1 MGGRERKLQ
10 KNYLYYDDFS
20 LFIHASAIFL
30 FSHFGEFLLQR
41 NLEAPLLTF
50 ISLFVSRHEVPVS
63 SEKIRLL
70 VMTTSLLSQTC
81 TALGLDK
88 VLEGLDVA
96 LDPLVRVKL
105 YAICKD

>member
-1 MGGRERKLQ
+1 MHRKVATVAVAL
-10 KNYLYYDDFS
+10 S
-20 LFIHASAIFL
+20 LTAGAAL
-30 FSHFGEFLLQR
+30 PATAAAKGKKAKAKA
-41 NLEAPLLTF
+41 AP
-50 ISLFVSRHEVPVS
+50 SL
-63 SEKIRLL
+63 IA
-70 VMTTSLLSQTC
+70 QTC